1 MAVNTMTGVRNKLN
15 NLLSREPLFFGI
27 DYSLFCK
34 SVEFKGFKFIR
45 MVICQLEWLSTFIQ

>member
-1 MAVNTMTGVRNKLN
+1 MTGVRNKLN